1 MGSHQPQ
8 EAVPVQDEKL
18 DSFGFSELYFVKNQ
32 NDLAFNP
39 SADGSPE
46 VFKRTCL
53 RRVVDRV

>member
-39 SADGSPE
+39 RLMLPPSADGSP
-46 VFKRTCL
+46 
-53 RRVVDRV
+53 